1 MDVVPANCKRGDVV
15 VYTYIRQWS
24 ANALFTQWLLRSINM
39 PKIKPITFEQLFNL
53 LSDSIKRSQD
63 RVKTS

>member
-1 MDVVPANCKRGDVV
+1 M
-15 VYTYIRQWS
+15 
-24 ANALFTQWLLRSINM
+24 ALFTHWLLRSINM
-39 PKIKPITFEQLFNL
+39 PKMKPITFEHLFNL